1 MYDRGGLS
9 LPLTLG
15 FALLCQHTARN
26 AQPKGRRRRRR
37 RENVIQPLLYT
48 VGRCD
53 KHSRLIFFRIQ
64 FRSASF
70 LFPLVLSSSS
80 LVGLHFSALRDDKK
94 RERERAREEATG
106 LETRKES
113 GPRTDQSD
121 DGPSSVSSAFIQL
134 MTCPWKRKKQNSRH
148 QTARRNFLVCI
159 YSFLDVRDDRMA
171 CNYTVRELCDDLPPP
186 PCLSLQLIVN
196 QLYNCELLSF
206 SLPSDVSSLFLKGK
220 TAKEEEERLIY
231 KELFFWFRPEKDLKA
246 QADCSKQPA
255 APVSNATSIEN
266 SMKL

>member
-1 MYDRGGLS
+1 MSSTGHLLFKSLVDGSRNGRGFLAASLNIYVCTFWCIESIWPRFMYDRGGLS

-94 RERERAREEATG
+94 RERESERRSNG
-106 LETRKES
+106 VGNKKGIGS
-113 GPRTDQSD
+113 P
-121 DGPSSVSSAFIQL
+121 DGS
-134 MTCPWKRKKQNSRH
+134 KR
-148 QTARRNFLVCI
+148 RRPQQCVIRI
-159 YSFLDVRDDRMA
+159 YSAYDVPLEEKETKLSASDS
-171 CNYTVRELCDDLPPP
+171 TKKLPR
-186 PCLSLQLIVN
+186 
-196 QLYNCELLSF
+196 LY
-206 SLPSDVSSLFLKGK
+206 LFISRRAGRQNGL
-220 TAKEEEERLIY
+220 
-231 KELFFWFRPEKDLKA
+231 
-246 QADCSKQPA
+246 
-255 APVSNATSIEN
+255 
-266 SMKL
+266 

>member
-1 MYDRGGLS
+1 MSSTGHLLFKSLVDGSRNGRGFLAASLNIYVCTFWCIESIWPRFMYDRGGLS

-80 LVGLHFSALRDDKK
+80 SLVGLHFSALRDDKK
-94 RERERAREEATG
+94 RERERERE
-106 LETRKES
+106 
-113 GPRTDQSD
+113 
-121 DGPSSVSSAFIQL
+121 
-134 MTCPWKRKKQNSRH
+134 KKQRGWKQERNRVPGRIKAT
-148 QTARRNFLVCI
+148 TAPAVCHPH
-159 YSFLDVRDDRMA
+159 L
-171 CNYTVRELCDDLPPP
+171 
-186 PCLSLQLIVN
+186 
-196 QLYNCELLSF
+196 F
-206 SLPSDVSSLFLKGK
+206 SL
-220 TAKEEEERLIY
+220 
-231 KELFFWFRPEKDLKA
+231 
-246 QADCSKQPA
+246 
-255 APVSNATSIEN
+255 
-266 SMKL
+266 